1 MAGTILAGLIAGDGE
16 RAIANRKSPNL
27 QFFICR
33 SKPDAE
39 ISKVKGIL
47 QMPRKKNL
55 LAMSVV
61 AILYQILGE
70 QSTK

>member
-47 QMPRKKNL
+47 QMARKKI
-55 LAMSVV
+55 SSSF
-61 AILYQILGE
+61 I
-70 QSTK
+70 S

>member
-16 RAIANRKSPNL
+16 RAIANRKSSNL

-47 QMPRKKNL
+47 QMPRKNFFFIYPVKFMCQYLYFTKN
-55 LAMSVV
+55 
-61 AILYQILGE
+61 
-70 QSTK
+70 